1 MTVQRPTTMFGVTK
15 VAGELLCDYYANRFG
30 VDARGLRLPGLIS
43 YVAPPSPANIV
54 IAALLPS
61 QGITSGKA
69 RLPAGE
75 QQPHVWDA

>member
-1 MTVQRPTTMFGVTK
+1 LKPT
-15 VAGELLCDYYANRFG
+15 
-30 VDARGLRLPGLIS
+30 S
-43 YVAPPSPANIV
+43 SPANIV

-75 QQPHVWDA
+75 QQPHVWDVLLTRHITN